1 MTQQVGAVRPAE
13 GLFAAPR
20 RMETVAD
27 LFANVWQFGYVTTDL
42 DRAIEYMSERF
53 GLEHCV
59 KLPTGGAT
67 FLVGDEPAEWEARFA
82 MGSRGGMI
90 IELIEPVSGEVDF
103 YTRLLPDDG
112 SFAVRFHHPA
122 GRQKSCVQGLGS
134 GAQLPMSVP
143 VVIDFDQALKA
154 VVEAQGSDLH
164 LKVGLPAIAR
174 INGALVPLSV
184 NGSAPLERSDTH
196 DVLRRLLDE
205 RGRWP
210 SSRPSTRSSSPTRSA
225 ASRASASTPSS
236 SATASRSP
244 RA

>member
-1 MTQQVGAVRPAE
+1 MTQQVGTVRPAE

-67 FLVGDEPAEWEARFA
+67 FLVGDQPAEWEARFA

-90 IELIEPVSGEVDF
+90 IELIEPVAGEVDF
-103 YTRLLPDDG
+103 YTRLLPADG

-122 GRQKSCVQGLGS
+122 VFIETGDEAWERMQSILADAGLGVTYTVLIPDRVRAAYVDMTAELGHYLEICQLQKDDTDFFS
-134 GAQLPMSVP
+134 GLAT
-143 VVIDFDQALKA
+143 D
-154 VVEAQGSDLH
+154 
-164 LKVGLPAIAR
+164 
-174 INGALVPLSV
+174 
-184 NGSAPLERSDTH
+184 SA
-196 DVLRRLLDE
+196 
-205 RGRWP
+205 
-210 SSRPSTRSSSPTRSA
+210 
-225 ASRASASTPSS
+225 
-236 SATASRSP
+236 
-244 RA
+244 